1 MGMMMRPFLFLVAV
15 LVTGT
20 RAVDTTE
27 TCDAK
32 DGTCD
37 ADAGTQAKND
47 CVDTDNRCA
56 FWASTGECKENPGY
70 MIRNCMKSCE
80 VCYTGKSIEE
90 LIAEQ
95 QKEREENVDYDLTE
109 TIAGVKQEVAP
120 GDSFQMTQD
129 IVDAT
134 IKYIEEKVLVDD
146 SFKSVRKECKN
157 RHPQCAYWASLG
169 ECENNPRYMTLQCA
183 PSCQTCDKIDFE
195 ARCPWDKSKPSI
207 LKEGDLNKLFTRLTT
222 EPCYQ
227 KYEPTIHS
235 SPPSGPWVVTLENL
249 LTPEEC
255 DRLIELGA
263 EEGYEISRDVGAK
276 KFDGTHEAVTSSGRT
291 STNAWCNGACY
302 NDTMTQSVLAKIE
315 NVTGVPEANSEYLQ
329 LLRYEESQ
337 FYHTHNDYIHHQLN
351 REEGVRILT
360 VFLYLNDVEEGG
372 ETDFPRLGITVSP
385 KRGKA
390 VIWPSVLNEKP
401 DVKDHRT
408 DHQAMPVKKGVKY
421 GANAW
426 LHQRNFKDP
435 YDRGCV

>member
-1 MGMMMRPFLFLVAV
+1 
-15 LVTGT
+15 
-20 RAVDTTE
+20 
-27 TCDAK
+27 
-32 DGTCD
+32 
-37 ADAGTQAKND
+37 
-47 CVDTDNRCA
+47 
-56 FWASTGECKENPGY
+56 
-70 MIRNCMKSCE
+70 
-80 VCYTGKSIEE
+80 
-90 LIAEQ
+90 
-95 QKEREENVDYDLTE
+95 
-109 TIAGVKQEVAP
+109 
-120 GDSFQMTQD
+120 MTQD

-222 EPCYQ
+222 EPFYQ

-337 FYHTHNDYIHHQLN
+337 FYHVRHVCLVDSICIECFCCTVVALLN
-351 REEGVRILT
+351 
-360 VFLYLNDVEEGG
+360 
-372 ETDFPRLGITVSP
+372 
-385 KRGKA
+385 GKYA
-390 VIWPSVLNEKP
+390 FSFHV
-401 DVKDHRT
+401 
-408 DHQAMPVKKGVKY
+408 
-421 GANAW
+421 
-426 LHQRNFKDP
+426 
-435 YDRGCV
+435 